1 MFRSANDV
9 AMQDQ
14 ELPWA
19 DDVAGRIR
27 ELERRVADQR
37 ALLDREEEIHQI
49 LERVALAGGSL
60 DELCQSLAL
69 FFAGSAL
76 VTSTDGR
83 VLASAG
89 VDDDLERILTLDC
102 FDPSGRL
109 LVESEP
115 RGLRRHGDDRDH
127 RAFVT
132 IVAGGSELG
141 LVGVFTR
148 GAPLSATD
156 IHTLGR
162 AATIAAL
169 AITKEQAVAAVEGKY
184 RAEFL
189 RDALAGRTG
198 AGADPIAHAA
208 ALGWDLDRRLVV
220 VVAETD
226 ENDAEST
233 RDPTEVRALQDR
245 FVRAWTWAVRA
256 KDPSIP
262 VAGFSQ
268 EVVALVPVGPQ
279 ADTADIMRIVGDF
292 VRIVRGDGG
301 GGRRTFSTG
310 VSRPIE
316 AVAALPR
323 AYGEALKAVVVGR
336 QMQGASALTHFD
348 GLGIYRLLALVPDS
362 ADLRRFVE
370 ESLGELASD
379 DTPEHA
385 DLRHTLSVLIDSNL
399 NVAETARQLFF
410 HYNTLRYRIAK
421 LERMLG
427 PFTTDPQ
434 LRLTIALALRVHD
447 MHGMGSPEAG

>member
-1 MFRSANDV
+1 MKRPSDRDRV
-9 AMQDQ
+9 T
-14 ELPWA
+14 
-19 DDVAGRIR
+19 
-27 ELERRVADQR
+27 ELERVVAHQR
-37 ALLDREEEIHQI
+37 MLLDREDEIHQMLQRI
-49 LERVALAGGSL
+49 VLASGSL
-60 DELCQSLAL
+60 DELCHSLAG
-69 FFAGSAL
+69 FFSGSAL
-76 VTSTDGR
+76 VASTDGR

-89 VDDDLERILTLDC
+89 VDDDLDRAMTLDC

-109 LVESEP
+109 VVETETI
-115 RGLRRHGDDRDH
+115 GLRHHGDARDH
-127 RAFVT
+127 RAFVP

-141 LVGVFTR
+141 LLGAFT
-148 GAPLSATD
+148 ADSPFTEAD
-156 IHTLGR
+156 VHTLGR

-169 AITKEQAVAAVEGKY
+169 AVTKEQAVAAVEGKY

-189 RDALAGRTG
+189 RDALAGRAG
-198 AGADPIAHAA
+198 SGADVMAHAR
-208 ALGWDLDRRLVV
+208 ALGWDLGRRLVV

-233 RDPTEVRALQDR
+233 RDASEVRSLQER
-245 FVRAWTWAVRA
+245 FARAWTWAIRA
-256 KDPSIP
+256 KDPSIA

-268 EVVALVPVGPQ
+268 EVVALVPVPAD
-279 ADTADIMRIVGDF
+279 ADTTTVMRVVGEF
-292 VRIVRGDGG
+292 VRTVRGDGG

-310 VSRPIE
+310 VSRPI
-316 AVAALPR
+316 ASPTSLPT
-323 AYGEALKAVVVGR
+323 AYDEALKAVSVGR
-336 QMQGASALTHFD
+336 QMHGPSALTHFD

-370 ESLGELASD
+370 ESLGELAHD
-379 DTPEHA
+379 DVAEHA
-385 DLRHTLSVLIDSNL
+385 DLRQTLSVLLDTNL

-447 MHGMGSPEAG
+447 MHGMGARP